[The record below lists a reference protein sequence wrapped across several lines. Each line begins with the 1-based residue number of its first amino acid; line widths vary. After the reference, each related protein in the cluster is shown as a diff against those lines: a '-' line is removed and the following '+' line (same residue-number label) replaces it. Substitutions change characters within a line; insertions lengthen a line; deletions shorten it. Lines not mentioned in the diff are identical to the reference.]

1 MYLVF
6 GLIFSLIFVIVLQG
20 KSKINQQL
28 NLGIMKKFVLIVLVA
43 LFSVQLMAQRV
54 PSEKK
59 MSISAGFLQGG
70 GGLVGAD
77 LEYLFSKHFSV
88 QAGAGLFSCGA
99 AVNYHFKPFIN
110 SSMLSLTYWHQGFG
124 NAHTQSVV
132 GPVYT
137 FRAPKVFQFQIG
149 MGYRVNK
156 GPALNPDYSKTNI
169 MLLYSIGVYFPI

>member
-1 MYLVF
+1 
-6 GLIFSLIFVIVLQG
+6 
-20 KSKINQQL
+20 
-28 NLGIMKKFVLIVLVA
+28 MKKLVLIVLVA

-77 LEYLFSKHFSV
+77 LEYLFSDHFSV
-88 QAGAGLFSCGA
+88 QAGAGLISCGA
-99 AVNYHFKPFIN
+99 AINYHFKPFIN
-110 SSMLSLTYWHQGFG
+110 SSMLSLSYWHQGFG
-124 NAHTQSVV
+124 DAYTQSVV

-149 MGYRVNK
+149 MGYRVNE
-156 GPALNPDYSKTNI
+156 GPNLPEANKKVPV